1 MRTLSFL
8 SRGEALFDMN
18 PSEGETVIGREIRFH
33 GELSGSA
40 DLIIDGEVDGQIR
53 LPGARLTIRADG
65 RVHASIFAQ
74 EVIVVGRVE
83 GEIRATGRVELRDG
97 SNVLGDV
104 CTAHLSMEEGATMR
118 GSVDPA
124 RADQPFPEETGGS
137 TTHLT

>member
-1 MRTLSFL
+1 MLAALEAPASSALRTQVLT
-8 SRGEALFDMN
+8 A
-18 PSEGETVIGREIRFH
+18 
-33 GELSGSA
+33 A
-40 DLIIDGEVDGQIR
+40 
-53 LPGARLTIRADG
+53 TIRSSSSVRSKA
-65 RVHASIFAQ
+65 AAWTA
-74 EVIVVGRVE
+74 E